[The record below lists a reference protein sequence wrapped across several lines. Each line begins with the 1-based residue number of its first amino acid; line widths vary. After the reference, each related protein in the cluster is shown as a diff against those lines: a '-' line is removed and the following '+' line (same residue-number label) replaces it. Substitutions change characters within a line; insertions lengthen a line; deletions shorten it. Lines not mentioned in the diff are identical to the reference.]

1 MNDGKQALED
11 RDVTQAQ
18 LCRKCNY
25 ESLQYCSGA
34 HLPFARTLV
43 SMERQF
49 QVAEYFIHPV
59 RQDGARER
67 IASELNTLEL
77 EDDESNKVVVCVFG
91 SYRQRPTKGL
101 VREEVMA
108 QGAGTEAAGVGQQQL
123 TQISQRMDQQGVG
136 AGRYTSTITLSN
148 RAGED

>member
-43 SMERQF
+43 SMERQWAQWPRECRF

-67 IASELNTLEL
+67 IASALNTLEL
-77 EDDESNKVVVCVFG
+77 EDDESHKVVRCVCG
-91 SYRQRPTKGL
+91 SPRQRPTKGL
-101 VREEVMA
+101 VREEDMA
-108 QGAGTEAAGVGQQQL
+108 QGAGTEAAGVEQQ
-123 TQISQRMDQQGVG
+123 
-136 AGRYTSTITLSN
+136 
-148 RAGED
+148 